1 MAASTVEIVL
11 EGCYLT
17 MSSLFFCAAAYAQ
30 LNDPDPVM
38 WIAMYLCGGPVLAL
52 YSFMSQSTA
61 SPTKITASKW
71 AVSGRDIAIYFGTL
85 LVAFSL
91 NVLRSLRHKVAA
103 AAAASADGT
112 TPEKLLTHAGQ
123 HHLAASL
130 RHLLASGWKLLE
142 HEEGR
147 ELAGLTM
154 LLLHTLAVFAE
165 LHSRV
170 RNGLAFRSATARAL
184 KMSLVALLT
193 GAIYLWVV
201 HQRELNAKYAEP
213 HCGGQL
219 DFASVDQGDPGT
231 TKGS

>member
-1 MAASTVEIVL
+1 MSAFGGSISSVVFSRSIGAGGS
-11 EGCYLT
+11 GCRGGYG
-17 MSSLFFCAAAYAQ
+17 CGAAAA
-30 LNDPDPVM
+30 PF
-38 WIAMYLCGGPVLAL
+38 A
-52 YSFMSQSTA
+52 
-61 SPTKITASKW
+61 
-71 AVSGRDIAIYFGTL
+71 
-85 LVAFSL
+85 
-91 NVLRSLRHKVAA
+91 VAA